1 MTFGPNVTRS
11 AEALEQI
18 AVDLVGQLTG
28 DGGAA
33 DVSLVIASTR
43 FDSGTALVE
52 AAKEL
57 EEPLK
62 VDEVRQ

>member
-1 MTFGPNVTRS
+1 MTRP
-11 AEALEQI
+11 AEELERI
-18 AVDLVGQLTG
+18 AVDLVGQLTS
-28 DGGAA
+28 DGVMA
-33 DVSLVIASTR
+33 DVSLVITSTR

-62 VDEVRQ
+62 ADEVRQ

>member
-1 MTFGPNVTRS
+1 MSFGPNITRS
-11 AEALEQI
+11 AEALEQL
-18 AVDLVGQLTG
+18 AVDLIGQLTG

-33 DVSLVIASTR
+33 DLPLVIASCR

-62 VDEVRQ
+62 ADEVRQ